1 MTKDKQIF
9 ITSDHLDLARS
20 TIDGLESF
28 VTALNDEYID
38 VEAWS
43 VFHVWLDG
51 RPEKNAPYFSA
62 FRAWQLF
69 HWQPA
74 LGTVPLPLNEDCKT
88 IAEAYMK
95 IMGDKL
101 SPAQIEI
108 LKKGVAY
115 SPDIYEVH
123 MFDGNQVSAVGLI
136 SGEKIT
142 IYQPGF
148 SSLGKSGDY
157 LMAHAI
163 PACEQNYI
171 LLGAS
176 HFISRK
182 AKPLVQQFC
191 ALTKKVDRSKPGAFE
206 LIQCDFF
213 NLFYD
218 LIKYSTNKTN
228 SV

>member
-1 MTKDKQIF
+1 MALVKQNF
-9 ITSDHLDLARS
+9 VTSDHLDMAQSALK
-20 TIDGLESF
+20 GLEEF
-28 VTALNDEYID
+28 VATLNDEYID

-74 LGTVPLPLNEDCKT
+74 KGTVPLPIDDNCKT
-88 IAEAYMK
+88 IVEAYLK
-95 IMGDKL
+95 IMGSKL
-101 SPAQIEI
+101 GPRQIDI
-108 LKKGVAY
+108 LSKGVAH
-115 SPDIYEVH
+115 SPDIYEVC
-123 MFDGNQVSAVGLI
+123 MFDADQVTAVGLI
-136 SGEKIT
+136 SRKKIT

-148 SSLGKSGDY
+148 SKAGKSGDY

-163 PACEQNYI
+163 PACDQCHI

-191 ALTKKVDRSKPGAFE
+191 ALAEKVDNSQPGAFE
-206 LIQCDFF
+206 SLQSDFF